1 MTAIAFFVVG
11 GLKSRFVEQT
21 WWRAGLETL
30 AVGGL
35 AASLAYAV
43 GALLKGVV

>member
-1 MTAIAFFVVG
+1 MTGIAFFVVG
-11 GLKSRFVEQT
+11 TMKARFVDQT

-35 AASLAYAV
+35 AATLAYLA
-43 GALLKGVV
+43 GAILQSVA